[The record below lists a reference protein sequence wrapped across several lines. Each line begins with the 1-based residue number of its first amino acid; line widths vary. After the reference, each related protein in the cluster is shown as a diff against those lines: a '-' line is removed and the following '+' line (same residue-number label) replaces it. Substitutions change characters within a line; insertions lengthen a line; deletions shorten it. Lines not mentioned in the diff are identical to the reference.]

1 LITEKVILWNTDYGK
16 LESNLKK
23 VMDEK
28 NISIYQICRLTGLKF
43 EVVKKYYDNTI
54 TRYDSDVVAKFCF
67 VLECDSSDII
77 SYIPKVKA

>member
-77 SYIPKVKA
+77 SYIPKVKT